1 MKNAI
6 FAITLA
12 VALPAWG
19 KDDNPF
25 VTGNQFLETC
35 QKPSNLAGCL
45 GYVRGIH
52 DFIRL
57 TDDKKTFCFPEA
69 LTGQQ
74 TLDMLLEDLKTRPD
88 ERHYPIVNIYQ
99 ALMWANFSCS
109 FGLRRELL

>member
-57 TDDKKTFCFPEA
+57 NE
-69 LTGQQ
+69 TGSAVANAWLWLVTAIAYVQGSSCLAA
-74 TLDMLLEDLKTRPD
+74 TRLLCEVSRLGGART
-88 ERHYPIVNIYQ
+88 
-99 ALMWANFSCS
+99 M
-109 FGLRRELL
+109 

>member
-1 MKNAI
+1 MI
-6 FAITLA
+6 ILSSLA
-12 VALPAWG
+12 
-19 KDDNPF
+19 
-25 VTGNQFLETC
+25 TRFLETC

-57 TDDKKTFCFPEA
+57 TEDKKTFCFPEA

-88 ERHYPIVNIYQ
+88 ERHYPIVNLYLSGADVGELQ
-99 ALMWANFSCS
+99 LQ
-109 FGLRRELL
+109 LRPPQGTFIARRLGDGGGVGRSAR